1 VDSILCGMI
10 YSHECLCN
18 TSHLYAHIPFCC
30 TEQLY
35 KCYIRA
41 NAVGTDT
48 TLQPEFDKYLF
59 QATRTQ
65 PEYQPV
71 ESDPENLPLRDMA
84 QAVASLSPLRSGF
97 APESFHVEFVVGKVA
112 LGHNF
117 LRVLCFPLSVS
128 FHHGPTSSNITS
140 EMNSG
145 RSSETW
151 CHPVDI
157 NSNKG
162 Q

>member
-1 VDSILCGMI
+1 MHIFHFFVLNSYINVTSEIMPLVLTQLCSQSSISI
-10 YSHECLCN
+10 Y
-18 TSHLYAHIPFCC
+18 
-30 TEQLY
+30 
-35 KCYIRA
+35 
-41 NAVGTDT
+41 
-48 TLQPEFDKYLF
+48 F

-84 QAVASLSPLRSGF
+84 QDVASLSPLRSGF
-97 APESFHVEFVVGKVA
+97 APESFRVEFVVGKVA

-128 FHHGPTSSNITS
+128 FHHGHTSSNITS
-140 EMNSG
+140 EMNNRPVGGS
-145 RSSETW
+145 SSETW